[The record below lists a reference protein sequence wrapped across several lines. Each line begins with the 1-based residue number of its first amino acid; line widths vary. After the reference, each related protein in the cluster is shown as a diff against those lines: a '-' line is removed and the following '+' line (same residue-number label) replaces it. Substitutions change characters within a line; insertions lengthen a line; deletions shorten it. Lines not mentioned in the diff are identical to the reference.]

1 MNVGNHL
8 PFLHASE
15 QKPFVPDKFQFSH
28 ECPRLLICYVFFSDS
43 LSNISNFLDWIKNTF
58 LFLQKKQKK
67 LLKFNVPRKIVILFY
82 SLSMDFI
89 QSQGKTRESDIAFQ
103 STEKLREPSWRATTK
118 ITTKTRQ
125 NRSEYR

>member
-1 MNVGNHL
+1 MSEIIYL
-8 PFLHASE
+8 FLHASE

-58 LFLQKKQKK
+58 LFLQRTQKK